1 MKSKINLLKLR
12 IGLFLFFYTGLVLSG
27 CGQSHSIILDE
38 SNGGTALIGT
48 WSGKQFVQVRYSTGF
63 MKFRFVKSSDS
74 LLTLILIDKEG
85 KVSGS
90 IGNAKLNDCR
100 VVKNRGAVGRKL
112 NLATDFSIRGKLEG
126 FMFEGD
132 TIASK
137 DIAIPFEI
145 KSGKLKGSVFHK
157 IGVDVFPMLGLDLK
171 KRLS

>member
-1 MKSKINLLKLR
+1 MKSKINLLKLY
-12 IGLFLFFYTGLVLSG
+12 IGLFLFFCIGLVMQG

-48 WSGKQFVQVRYSTGF
+48 WSGKQSVQVRYSTGF
-63 MKFRFVKSSDS
+63 MKFRFVESGDS
-74 LLTLILIDKEG
+74 LVTLIQIDKEG

-90 IGNAKLNDCR
+90 IGNAKMSDCR
-100 VVKNRGAVGRKL
+100 VIKNRGAVGRKL

-126 FMFEGD
+126 FIFEGD

-145 KSGKLKGSVFHK
+145 KSDKLQGSVFHK
-157 IGVDVFPMLGLDLK
+157 IGMDVFPMLGLDLK
-171 KRLS
+171 KK